1 MKIIDIYI
9 IKKFLG
15 TFFFSIALLSVIIIV
30 FDLSEKIDDFLEK
43 QATLKGI
50 VFDYYLNFIPFFV
63 NMFSYLFTF
72 IAVIFFTSKMAQNT
86 EVIAILSSGISF
98 RRFLFPYMLSAGFL
112 AVLSFYMSNFMIPHT
127 NKVMW
132 EFEKTFIKDP
142 IKNENMNIH
151 MQISPGEFVYVESYN
166 SFTATGQKFSLEKF
180 TPEGTLVYKLNSD
193 RIAWDSV
200 SGRWSI
206 RNYYFRKI
214 TGDKEFISKGLQM
227 DTLINLRPEEFTLV
241 ADDIKTMNYFELNE
255 FIKKEELKGS
265 PNIPKYLLEKYKR
278 YAFPFA
284 TIILTLIGVS
294 LSSRKVRGGI
304 GMHLGIG
311 IGLTFT
317 YILFMQVSNVFAT
330 FGNVSPL
337 LATWIPNIIFGVLS
351 IFMIRMAPK

>member
-98 RRFLFPYMLSAGFL
+98 RRFLYPYMLSAGFL
-112 AVLSFYMSNFMIPHT
+112 AILSFYMSNFMIPHT

-284 TIILTLIGVS
+284 TIILTLIGDS